1 MVSDDVGGLT
11 SYGLGRLDFETKVE
25 KRLQDKIMNVLTL
38 AYPPGQIR
46 VSATVVID
54 YDKMIT
60 EDLQYEPQ
68 DNGQGVVDHYKSG
81 QSVNGQG
88 RE

>member
-1 MVSDDVGGLT
+1 M
-11 SYGLGRLDFETKVE
+11 E

-60 EDLQYEPQ
+60 EDLQYEHRTTVRAWWITISPA
-68 DNGQGVVDHYKSG
+68 S
-81 QSVNGQG
+81 
-88 RE
+88 R